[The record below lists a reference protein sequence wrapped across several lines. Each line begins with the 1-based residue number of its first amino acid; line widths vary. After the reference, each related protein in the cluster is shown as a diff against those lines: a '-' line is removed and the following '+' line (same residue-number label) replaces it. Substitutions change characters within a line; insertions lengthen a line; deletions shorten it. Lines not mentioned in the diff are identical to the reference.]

1 VTIKRTIKVIFP
13 RVSLDLE
20 FTEDQMDQIIRIKD
34 EVNRLKRT
42 NKVMN
47 IAKSFDRL
55 EVYNTTLPNTKEMIE
70 LLKLLTKARDVELFP
85 HDDPYARKGLFLIDI
100 DNWYMKVSA
109 T

>member
-1 VTIKRTIKVIFP
+1 MTIKRTVKVIFP
-13 RVSLDLE
+13 RVSLDIE
-20 FTEDQMDQIIRIKD
+20 FTEDQMEQIIRIKD

-55 EVYNTTLPNTKEMIE
+55 EVYNTTLPNTEEMIE
-70 LLKLLTKARDVELFP
+70 LLKLLTKARDVELFSY
-85 HDDPYARKGLFLIDI
+85 DDPYARKGLFLIDI